1 MSERHSRAS
10 SLSLVSGLGTSS
22 VSGTSESGHVNIDEL
37 DDDQLRNAVTGLK
50 DNLKINKM
58 ETEIFESYYER
69 LMSGNLSIVN
79 TSSTQSR
86 KTSATQSSSMTP
98 ESDSII
104 QTPSLLDGQRGG
116 RLNRKKSSSRTSLAS
131 RHKSMKLSVEQ
142 RCGIA
147 RKEMAGIE
155 FELKVDRTSSYK
167 KIRNGNYILKER
179 SLRIQELHNG
189 IERQESIFKNGAHD
203 FIKLDESEFT
213 NPKDCFYK
221 LLSSILS
228 HESRLL
234 EKMKTKNSVI
244 QSKILQTSSQIKKR
258 LAIVDEIGTVDHAQ
272 LSIENNKYVKDLE
285 FMETELT
292 QDRGDL
298 RKFRQQMDKYL
309 QKRSFNIKMQG
320 TILQKI
326 EYLKNTQASLS
337 SQLKRS
343 KIENDNILNEIK
355 RLQKENDT
363 FGREPSTIDELL
375 SHYLLNEQNEK
386 DIKLFQRKKNLQKLE
401 AMPKGRARSDPPGIQ
416 EMESTPY
423 LFKGL
428 TYDLYFCKPD
438 D

>member
-203 FIKLDESEFT
+203 FIKLDEIF
-213 NPKDCFYK
+213 
-221 LLSSILS
+221 
-228 HESRLL
+228 
-234 EKMKTKNSVI
+234 
-244 QSKILQTSSQIKKR
+244 
-258 LAIVDEIGTVDHAQ
+258 
-272 LSIENNKYVKDLE
+272 
-285 FMETELT
+285 
-292 QDRGDL
+292 
-298 RKFRQQMDKYL
+298 
-309 QKRSFNIKMQG
+309 
-320 TILQKI
+320 
-326 EYLKNTQASLS
+326 
-337 SQLKRS
+337 
-343 KIENDNILNEIK
+343 
-355 RLQKENDT
+355 
-363 FGREPSTIDELL
+363 
-375 SHYLLNEQNEK
+375 
-386 DIKLFQRKKNLQKLE
+386 
-401 AMPKGRARSDPPGIQ
+401 
-416 EMESTPY
+416 
-423 LFKGL
+423 
-428 TYDLYFCKPD
+428 
-438 D
+438 